1 LGASLFL
8 FLIFYFKIKKD
19 RTEIFKDYFCS
30 VFLPERFFSLLIDNE
45 KLPLRCLLKNFPEF
59 CPARVLL
66 PESLNVSYIV
76 PLRLL
81 FYKRKD
87 FSPYFHT
94 DYYI

>member
-94 DYYI
+94 DYCI

>member
-1 LGASLFL
+1 MRYLLSFLLFIL
-8 FLIFYFKIKKD
+8 VKIIKD
-19 RTEIFKDYFCS
+19 RKRRFKDYSCS
-30 VFLPERFFSLLIDNE
+30 VFLPERFFSLLIDNK

-59 CPARVLL
+59 CPVRVLL

-94 DYYI
+94 DYRI

>member
-1 LGASLFL
+1 L
-8 FLIFYFKIKKD
+8 KIIKD
-19 RTEIFKDYFCS
+19 RTEILKDYFCS
-30 VFLPERFFSLLIDNE
+30 VFLPERFFSLSMDKE
-45 KLPLRCLLKNFPEF
+45 KLPLRCLLKNFPKL

-81 FYKRKD
+81 FHKRKD

-94 DYYI
+94 DYSIYLGENY